1 MAAYALLDPIFKAV
15 FLVQSKKFRGQ
26 IPGMSR
32 KRRVIGGRREG
43 LRINHREAAST
54 VSTYGLSERR
64 GKIGNSVSSSFNSSK
79 ISFATQ
85 ANNYLLE
92 AS

>member
-32 KRRVIGGRREG
+32 KRRVIGEE

-54 VSTYGLSERR
+54 VRIIRTK
-64 GKIGNSVSSSFNSSK
+64 GKDWKVCFFFVQFVENFICNPG
-79 ISFATQ
+79 
-85 ANNYLLE
+85 E
-92 AS
+92 

>member
-32 KRRVIGGRREG
+32 KRRVIGEG
-43 LRINHREAAST
+43 SRINHREAAST
-54 VSTYGLSERR
+54 VRIIRTK
-64 GKIGNSVSSSFNSSK
+64 GKDWKLCFFFVQFVENFICNPG
-79 ISFATQ
+79 
-85 ANNYLLE
+85 E
-92 AS
+92 

>member
-54 VSTYGLSERR
+54 VRIIRTK
-64 GKIGNSVSSSFNSSK
+64 GKDWKVCFFFVQFVENFICNPG
-79 ISFATQ
+79 
-85 ANNYLLE
+85 E
-92 AS
+92 

>member
-32 KRRVIGGRREG
+32 KRRVIGKG